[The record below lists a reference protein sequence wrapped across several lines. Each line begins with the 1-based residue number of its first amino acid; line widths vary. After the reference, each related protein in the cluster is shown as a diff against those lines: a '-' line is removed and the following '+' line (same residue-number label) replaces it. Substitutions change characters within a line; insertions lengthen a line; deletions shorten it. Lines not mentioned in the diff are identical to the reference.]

1 MADTLTASTIPT
13 QPGAPTVTDQTNS
26 LAMSPN
32 ETGATVVAGSTTN
45 SNISNDTPAS
55 SAGNSNELI
64 KFSIGLD
71 GIVSA
76 NAINNTGLSGG
87 EFGASGGVGFSGGTG
102 SATLSGEILTGGW
115 ISDEKLKQVAME
127 ITCFHSV
134 PVKKGNE
141 YYMAADSIDPT
152 GELAIG
158 RFGQPSTFDKNTL
171 EATKNKLGGKEFK
184 VGASFGSCR
193 SRRGGWAW

>member
-1 MADTLTASTIPT
+1 MADTPTDTTIPT
-13 QPGAPTVTDQTNS
+13 QPSAPS
-26 LAMSPN
+26 LADQLNSSPAASSDA
-32 ETGATVVAGSTTN
+32 GAAAATTATTTSNASTDVSSGST
-45 SNISNDTPAS
+45 
-55 SAGNSNELI
+55 GNGDNLI
-64 KFSIGLD
+64 KFSIGLE
-71 GIVSA
+71 GVVSA
-76 NAINNTGLSGG
+76 NALNNTAINGG
-87 EFGASGGVGFSGGTG
+87 EFGAGGGGGTG

-134 PVKKGNE
+134 PVKKDNE

-193 SRRGGWAW
+193 SRWSRWSR